1 MMQGRAGELP
11 APTAEEIQEWLNHPV
26 TKYFKDFL
34 GDKAR
39 EMQAAWADGVYTD
52 STQSTVASYVCRLL
66 QDMSEMTLDFF
77 N

>member
-34 GDKAR
+34 GGKAG
-39 EMQAAWADGVYTD
+39 EMQAAWANGVYTD